1 MVKDLDYA
9 VVVTYECM
17 DHGTEVKRVLL
28 LDDDSTLTEMRD
40 LMKDELKDQDFETLE
55 AIKDV
60 EELMEAYEQY
70 CNSHCL
76 DERYYFTLKLIG

>member
-28 LDDDSTLTEMRD
+28 LEDDSTLTEMRD

>member
-28 LDDDSTLTEMRD
+28 LEDDSTLTEMRD
-40 LMKDELKDQDFETLE
+40 LMKDELKDQDFEALE
-55 AIKDV
+55 AIEDV
-60 EELMEAYEQY
+60 EELIEAYEHY

-76 DERYYFTLKLIG
+76 NERYYFTLKLIG

>member
-28 LDDDSTLTEMRD
+28 LEDDSTLTEMRD
-40 LMKDELKDQDFETLE
+40 LMKDELKDQDFE
-55 AIKDV
+55 A
-60 EELMEAYEQY
+60 
-70 CNSHCL
+70 L
-76 DERYYFTLKLIG
+76 DCRI

>member
-28 LDDDSTLTEMRD
+28 LEDDSTLGEMRD
-40 LMKDELKDQDFETLE
+40 LMEDMFEDDGFEALE
-55 AIKDV
+55 AIEDV